1 MNTDVN
7 TVLKNIE
14 ELENSIADLY
24 DWCSKL
30 FSDNSE
36 VSDFFKNLSLE
47 EMSHR
52 DLACYQRRI
61 VNSNKQI
68 FPDVDIDFSVIKMT
82 LTEIKKF
89 KNGSKPCLEDAFEF
103 SLNLEAGI
111 AEHYITKVTELS
123 NEEVAALINNLYLAS
138 NVHHDKLRKLAK
150 KYGVGA

>member
-14 ELENSIADLY
+14 ELENSIAELY
-24 DWCSKL
+24 DWFSKL
-30 FSDNSE
+30 FSDNPE
-36 VSDFFKNLSLE
+36 VSNFYKNLSLE
-47 EMSHR
+47 EFSHR

-61 VNSNKQI
+61 VNSNKEI
-68 FPDVDIDFSVIKMT
+68 FPDVDIDLRVLNLT
-82 LTEIKKF
+82 LAEIKKF
-89 KNGSKPCLEDAFEF
+89 KDGSEPGLEAAFTF

-123 NEEVAALINNLYLAS
+123 NEEVASLINNLYLAS

-150 KYGVGA
+150 KYGVSA